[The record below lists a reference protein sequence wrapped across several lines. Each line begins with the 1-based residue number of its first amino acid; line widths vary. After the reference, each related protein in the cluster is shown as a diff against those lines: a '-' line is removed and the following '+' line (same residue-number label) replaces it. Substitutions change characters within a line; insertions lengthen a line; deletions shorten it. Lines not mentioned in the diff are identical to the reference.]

1 MRGLGAEKTKRMVAA
16 RFKLGENIK
25 HIEKTLDYYV
35 SDEYVEFIVK
45 LSDGNVRVYDVYDNG
60 IVKAR

>member
-1 MRGLGAEKTKRMVAA
+1 MRVLSAEKNKRMLVA

-35 SDEYVEFIVK
+35 SDEYVEFIVR

-60 IVKAR
+60 TVKAR